1 MVISVIY
8 HNTESDHWSIIIFE
22 KRGVGVMNK
31 LSNLIVKLRYVILI
45 AAVALLI
52 PSAIGYFN
60 TRVNYDILTYLPK
73 DIETMKG
80 QDILLDQFGTG
91 SFVLYVAEGMEEKD
105 VAKLKSNIENVD
117 HVDKVLW
124 YDSVMDLSVP
134 MEMLPSDVYEA
145 FNSGDAT
152 MMFVVFDS
160 GTSEDCTMD
169 AIEEIR
175 KISNKQC
182 FMSGMSAI
190 VTDTKNLAM
199 KETPIYVGIAVLLAV
214 IVLSLTMDSY
224 LIPLFF
230 LLSIGMAIVYNM
242 GSNVFKGEIS
252 FITQSLSA
260 VLQLGVTLDY
270 SIFLWHSYQEE
281 LEKTSDKNEA
291 MANAITATFQSVI
304 GSSIT
309 TVAGF
314 VALCFMSFTLGLD
327 LGVVMAKGVV
337 FGVIGCVTILPSM
350 VLVFDGLIEKTKHK
364 PLMPEFDRLPKFIAK
379 HYLAFFAIF
388 LALIVPAL
396 YGNNHTSV
404 YYDLTQT
411 LPDSLESV
419 QGANEVDKN
428 FDMNSAYMLLVD
440 KNLDSASM
448 NQMIKELKNTDGILS
463 VLGADSIVGPAFPK
477 ELMPDDLLSDLESDE
492 WKMVLLTTDYKIA
505 SDEINEQITKVDSI
519 VKSYDPKAMVVGE
532 APCTKDLITITD
544 HDFQVVNMVSIGLVF
559 LIIAFVLKSVS
570 LPFILVAV
578 IEFAIFVNMGLPYYT
593 NTTIPFISSVVIG
606 TIQLGA
612 TVDYAILMTTR
623 YLNERSSGHD
633 KKEATLIALSTS
645 MKSVIVSALS
655 FFAATFGVGL
665 ISSIDMIGSLCML
678 MARGAIISMFTV
690 LLVLPAMYM
699 LFDKL
704 IMRTTF
710 GLQTEEKEHHH
721 FGDMIHRHKVA

>member
-1 MVISVIY
+1 
-8 HNTESDHWSIIIFE
+8 
-22 KRGVGVMNK
+22 MNK
-31 LSNLIVKLRYVILI
+31 LSQLIVKLRYVILI
-45 AAVALLI
+45 VAFALLI

-80 QDILLDQFGTG
+80 QDVLLDQFGTG
-91 SFVLYVAEGMEEKD
+91 AFVLYVCEGMDEKD
-105 VAKLKSNIENVD
+105 VANLKANIEEVD
-117 HVDKVLW
+117 HVSNVLW
-124 YDSVMDLSVP
+124 YDSLMDISIP
-134 MEMLPSDVYEA
+134 MEMLPDDVYKA
-145 FNSGDAT
+145 FNADDAT
-152 MMFVVFDS
+152 MMFIIFDE
-160 GTSEDCTMD
+160 GTSSDGTMQ
-169 AIEEIR
+169 AIEDIR
-175 KISNKQC
+175 KVSNKQC

-190 VTDTKNLAM
+190 VTDTKNMAE

-242 GSNVFKGEIS
+242 GTNVFAGEIS

-281 LEKTSDKNEA
+281 LEKNEDKNSA
-291 MANAITATFQSVI
+291 MANAISATFTSVL

-350 VLVFDGLIEKTKHK
+350 ILVFDKVIEKTRHK
-364 PLMPEFDRLPKFIAK
+364 PLMPEFVRIPEFVAH
-379 HYLAFFAIF
+379 HYGVFFAIF
-388 LALIVPAL
+388 LALLIPAI

-419 QGANEVDKN
+419 QGANKVDEK

-440 KNLDSASM
+440 KNLDTASM
-448 NQMIKELKNTDGILS
+448 TSMIKELKNTDGIIS
-463 VLGADSIVGPAFPK
+463 VLSTDSIMGPAFPR
-477 ELMPDDLLSDLESDE
+477 EFIPEDILSELESDE

-505 SDEINEQITKVDSI
+505 SDEINSQITSIDRI

-532 APCTKDLITITD
+532 APCTKDLINITN
-544 HDFQVVNMVSIGLVF
+544 HDFQVVNTVSIGLVF
-559 LIIAFVLKSVS
+559 LIIAFVLKSAS

-578 IEFAIFVNMGLPYYT
+578 IEFAIFVNMGLPFYT
-593 NTTIPFISSVVIG
+593 KTTIPFISSVVIG

-623 YLNERSSGHD
+623 YLNEREAGHA

-655 FFAATFGVGL
+655 FFAATFGVGM
-665 ISSIDMIGSLCML
+665 ISSIDMIGSLCNL
-678 MARGAIISMFTV
+678 MARGAIISMLTV
-690 LLVLPAMYM
+690 ILVLPAMYM
-699 LFDKL
+699 IFDGL
-704 IMRTTF
+704 IMRTTY
-710 GLQTEEKEHHH
+710 GMHVDNPKHRNGGHH
-721 FGDMIHRHKVA
+721 IHHIHKVA

>member
-1 MVISVIY
+1 
-8 HNTESDHWSIIIFE
+8 
-22 KRGVGVMNK
+22 MNK
-31 LSNLIVKLRYVILI
+31 LSHLIVKLRYVILI
-45 AAVALLI
+45 VAVALLI
-52 PSAIGYFN
+52 PSAIGYFS
-60 TRVNYDILTYLPK
+60 TRVNYDILTYLPG

-105 VAKLKSNIENVD
+105 VANLKSNIEKVD
-117 HVDKVLW
+117 HVADVIW
-124 YDSVMDLSVP
+124 YDSIMDLSVP
-134 MEMLPSDVYEA
+134 MEMLPSEVYDA
-145 FNSGDAT
+145 FNSKDAT
-152 MMFVVFDS
+152 LMFIIFDE
-160 GTSEDCTMD
+160 GTSSDGTMQ
-169 AIEEIR
+169 AIEDIR
-175 KISNKQC
+175 KVSNKQC

-190 VTDTKNLAM
+190 VTDTKNMAE

-214 IVLSLTMDSY
+214 VVLSLTMDSY

-242 GSNVFKGEIS
+242 GTNVFKGEIS

-281 LEKTSDKNEA
+281 LEEKDDKFDA
-291 MANAITATFQSVI
+291 MANAISATFISVI

-337 FGVIGCVTILPSM
+337 FGVLGCITILPSM
-350 VLVFDGLIEKTKHK
+350 ILVFDKAIEKTRHK
-364 PLMPEFDRLPKFIAK
+364 PLMPEFVKIPRFVAK
-379 HYLAFFAIF
+379 HYLAFFFIF
-388 LALIVPAL
+388 LVLLFPAI

-411 LPDSLESV
+411 LPDTLESV
-419 QGANEVDKN
+419 QGANEVDAK

-448 NQMIKELKNTDGILS
+448 NQMIKELKNTDGILA
-463 VLGADSIVGPAFPK
+463 VLGTDSIIGPSLPREFIP
-477 ELMPDDLLSDLESDE
+477 EDLLSDLESDE

-505 SDEINEQITKVDSI
+505 SDEINSQISEVDRI

-532 APCTKDLITITD
+532 APCTKDLITITN
-544 HDFQVVNMVSIGLVF
+544 HDFQVVNTVSIGLVF
-559 LIIAFVLKSVS
+559 LIIAFVLKSAS

-593 NTTIPFISSVVIG
+593 HTTIPFISSVVIG

-623 YLNERSSGHD
+623 YLSERKSGKD
-633 KKEATLIALSTS
+633 KKEATLTALTTS

-665 ISSIDMIGSLCML
+665 ISSIDMIGSLCNL

-699 LFDKL
+699 LFDGL
-704 IMRTTF
+704 IMKTTF
-710 GLQTEEKEHHH
+710 GMGDAPKPEHHG
-721 FGDMIHRHKVA
+721 GDLLHRHKVA

>member
-1 MVISVIY
+1 
-8 HNTESDHWSIIIFE
+8 
-22 KRGVGVMNK
+22 MNK
-31 LSNLIVKLRYVILI
+31 LSHLIVKLRYVILI
-45 AAVALLI
+45 VAIALLV

-105 VAKLKSNIENVD
+105 VANLKSKIENVD
-117 HVDKVLW
+117 HVADVIW

-134 MEMLPSDVYEA
+134 MEMLPTEVYDA
-145 FNSGDAT
+145 FNSDDAT
-152 MMFVVFDS
+152 MMFVVFDE
-160 GTSEDCTMD
+160 GTSSDGTMQ
-169 AIEEIR
+169 AIEDIR
-175 KISNKQC
+175 KISDKQC

-190 VTDTKNLAM
+190 VTDTKNMAE

-230 LLSIGMAIVYNM
+230 LLSIGMSIVYNM
-242 GSNVFKGEIS
+242 GTNVFKGEIS

-281 LEKTSDKNEA
+281 LERNDDKKDA
-291 MANAITATFQSVI
+291 MANAISATFTSVL

-314 VALCFMSFTLGLD
+314 IALMFMSFTLGLD
-327 LGVVMAKGVV
+327 LGIVMAKGVI

-350 VLVFDGLIEKTKHK
+350 ILVFDNLIEKTKHK
-364 PLMPEFDRLPKFIAK
+364 PLMPEFNRIPKFIAK
-379 HYLAFFAIF
+379 HYLAFLAIF
-388 LALIVPAL
+388 LVLLYPAI

-419 QGANEVDKN
+419 QGANEVDEK
-428 FDMNSAYMLLVD
+428 FEMNSAYMLLVD

-448 NQMIKELKNTDGILS
+448 NQMIKELKNTDGILA
-463 VLGADSIVGPAFPK
+463 VLGTDSLLGPALPREFIPEDALDK
-477 ELMPDDLLSDLESDE
+477 LESDE

-505 SDEINEQITKVDSI
+505 SDEINAQINQVDKI

-532 APCTKDLITITD
+532 APCTKDLINITN
-544 HDFQVVNMVSIGLVF
+544 HDFNVVNTVSIGLVF

-578 IEFAIFVNMGLPYYT
+578 IEFAIFVNMGLPFYT
-593 NTTIPFISSVVIG
+593 KTTIPFISSVVIG

-623 YLNERSSGHD
+623 YLNERKNGHD

-665 ISSIDMIGSLCML
+665 ISSIDMIGSLCNL

-699 LFDKL
+699 LFDWL
-704 IMRTTF
+704 IVKTTF
-710 GLQTEEKEHHH
+710 GMKGVEAVHHEHHH
-721 FGDMIHRHKVA
+721 FGDFIHHVA

>member
-1 MVISVIY
+1 
-8 HNTESDHWSIIIFE
+8 
-22 KRGVGVMNK
+22 MNK
-31 LSNLIVKLRYVILI
+31 LSHLIVKLRYVILI
-45 AAVALLI
+45 AAIALLI
-52 PSAIGYFN
+52 PAAAGYFN

-73 DIETMKG
+73 EIETMQG

-91 SFVLYVAEGMEEKD
+91 SFVLYVVEGMEEKD
-105 VAKLKSNIENVD
+105 VANLKSQIEKVD
-117 HVDKVLW
+117 HVADVVW

-134 MEMLPSDVYEA
+134 MEMLPTEVYDA
-145 FNSGDAT
+145 FNSDDST
-152 MMFVVFDS
+152 MMFIVFDE
-160 GTSEDCTMD
+160 GTSADATMD
-169 AIEEIR
+169 AIENIR

-190 VTDTKNLAM
+190 VTDTKNMAM
-199 KETPIYVGIAVLLAV
+199 AETPIYVGIAVLLAV

-224 LIPLFF
+224 LIPVFF

-242 GSNVFKGEIS
+242 GTNVFKGEIS

-281 LEKTSDKNEA
+281 LDKNDNKMDA
-291 MANAITATFQSVI
+291 MANAISATFQSVI

-327 LGVVMAKGVV
+327 LGVVMAKGVI

-350 VLVFDGLIEKTKHK
+350 ILIFDNLIEKTKHK
-364 PLMPEFDRLPKFIAK
+364 PLMPEFNRIPKFVAR
-379 HYLAFFAIF
+379 HYGIFFAIF
-388 LALIVPAL
+388 LVLLFPAI

-411 LPDSLESV
+411 LPDKLESV
-419 QGANEVDKN
+419 QGAKKVDEE
-428 FDMNSAYMLLVD
+428 FEMNSAYMLLVD

-463 VLGADSIVGPAFPK
+463 VLSTDSLIGPAFPRSFI
-477 ELMPDDLLSDLESDE
+477 PDDLLSDLESDQ
-492 WKMVLLTTDYKIA
+492 WKLVLLTTDYKIA
-505 SDEINEQITKVDSI
+505 SDEINNQIETVNTI

-532 APCTKDLITITD
+532 APCTKDLINITN
-544 HDFQVVNMVSIGLVF
+544 HDFQVVNTVSIGLVF

-578 IEFAIFVNMGLPYYT
+578 IEFAIFVNMGLPFYT
-593 NTTIPFISSVVIG
+593 HTTIPFISSVVIG

-623 YLNERSSGHD
+623 YLSERKAGHD

-645 MKSVIVSALS
+645 MKSVVVSALS

-665 ISSIDMIGSLCML
+665 ISSIDMIGSLCNL

-699 LFDKL
+699 IFDKL

-710 GLQTEEKEHHH
+710 GMNVDTDHRPHL
-721 FGDMIHRHKVA
+721 GDRLHRHKAA

>member
-1 MVISVIY
+1 
-8 HNTESDHWSIIIFE
+8 
-22 KRGVGVMNK
+22 MNK
-31 LSNLIVKLRYVILI
+31 LSHLIVKLRYVILI
-45 AAVALLI
+45 VAIALLV

-105 VAKLKSNIENVD
+105 VANLKSKIENVD
-117 HVDKVLW
+117 HVADVIW

-134 MEMLPSDVYEA
+134 MEMLPTEVYDA
-145 FNSGDAT
+145 FNSDDAT
-152 MMFVVFDS
+152 MMFVVFDE
-160 GTSEDCTMD
+160 GTSSDGTMQ
-169 AIEEIR
+169 AIEDIR
-175 KISNKQC
+175 KISDKQC

-190 VTDTKNLAM
+190 VTDTKNMAE

-242 GSNVFKGEIS
+242 GTNVFKGEIS

-281 LEKTSDKNEA
+281 LERNDDKKDA
-291 MANAITATFQSVI
+291 MANAISATFTSVL

-314 VALCFMSFTLGLD
+314 IALMFMSFTLGLD
-327 LGVVMAKGVV
+327 LGTVMAKGVI

-350 VLVFDGLIEKTKHK
+350 ILVFDNLIEKTKHK
-364 PLMPEFDRLPKFIAK
+364 PLMPEFNRIPKFVAK
-379 HYLAFFAIF
+379 HYLAFLAIF
-388 LALIVPAL
+388 LVLLYPAI

-419 QGANEVDKN
+419 QGANEVDEK
-428 FDMNSAYMLLVD
+428 FEMNSAYMLLVD

-448 NQMIKELKNTDGILS
+448 NQMIKELKNTDGILA
-463 VLGADSIVGPAFPK
+463 VLGTDSLLGPALPREFIPEDALDK
-477 ELMPDDLLSDLESDE
+477 LESDE

-505 SDEINEQITKVDSI
+505 SDEINAQINQVDKI

-532 APCTKDLITITD
+532 APCTKDLINITN
-544 HDFQVVNMVSIGLVF
+544 HDFNVVNTVSIGLVF

-578 IEFAIFVNMGLPYYT
+578 IEFAIFVNMGLPFYT
-593 NTTIPFISSVVIG
+593 KTTIPFISSVVIG

-623 YLNERSSGHD
+623 YLNERKNGHD

-665 ISSIDMIGSLCML
+665 ISSIDMIGSLCNL

-699 LFDKL
+699 LFDWL
-704 IMRTTF
+704 IVKTTF
-710 GLQTEEKEHHH
+710 GMKGVEAVHHEHHH
-721 FGDMIHRHKVA
+721 FGDFIHHVA

>member
-1 MVISVIY
+1 
-8 HNTESDHWSIIIFE
+8 
-22 KRGVGVMNK
+22 MNK
-31 LSNLIVKLRYVILI
+31 LSQIIVKLRYVILI
-45 AAVALLI
+45 VAVALLV
-52 PSAIGYFN
+52 PAAIGYFN

-73 DIETMKG
+73 DIETMQG

-105 VAKLKSNIENVD
+105 VANLKANIEQVD
-117 HVDKVLW
+117 HVADVIW
-124 YDSVMDLSVP
+124 YDSIMDLSIP
-134 MEMLPSDVYEA
+134 MEMIPSKVYDA

-152 MMFVVFDS
+152 MMFIVFDD
-160 GTSEDCTMD
+160 GTSADGTMD

-175 KISNKQC
+175 KISDKQC

-190 VTDTKNLAM
+190 VTDTKNMAM
-199 KETPIYVGIAVLLAV
+199 AETPIYVGIAVLLAV

-242 GSNVFKGEIS
+242 GTNVFKGEIS

-281 LEKTSDKNEA
+281 LEKNPDKNSA

-314 VALCFMSFTLGLD
+314 IALCFMSFTLGLD

-350 VLVFDGLIEKTKHK
+350 ILVFDNLIEKTKHK
-364 PLMPEFDRLPKFIAK
+364 PLMPEFNKIPKFVAK
-379 HYLAFFAIF
+379 RYVVFFVLF
-388 LALIVPAL
+388 LALLFPAI

-411 LPDSLESV
+411 LPDKLESV
-419 QGANEVDKN
+419 QGAKEVDEK

-440 KNLDSASM
+440 KNLSSASM
-448 NQMIKELKNTDGILS
+448 NMMIHELEDTDGILS
-463 VLGADSIVGPAFPK
+463 VLCTDSILGPAVPRSFVPA
-477 ELMPDDLLSDLESDE
+477 DLSSKLESDE

-505 SDEINEQITKVDSI
+505 SDEINNQIAQVDSV

-532 APCTKDLITITD
+532 APCTKDLITITN
-544 HDFQVVNMVSIGLVF
+544 HDFQVVNVVSIGLVF

-578 IEFAIFVNMGLPYYT
+578 IEFAIFINMGLPYYT
-593 NTTIPFISSVVIG
+593 HTTIPFISSVVIG

-623 YLNERSSGHD
+623 YLTERNAGHD

-645 MKSVIVSALS
+645 MKSVVVSALS

-665 ISSIDMIGSLCML
+665 ISSIDMIGSLCNL

-699 LFDKL
+699 IFDKL
-704 IMRTTF
+704 IMKTTF
-710 GLQTEEKEHHH
+710 GMKGINTDNHGHHG
-721 FGDMIHRHKVA
+721 FHKHQAA

>member
-1 MVISVIY
+1 
-8 HNTESDHWSIIIFE
+8 
-22 KRGVGVMNK
+22 MNK
-31 LSNLIVKLRYVILI
+31 LSKLIVKLRYVILI
-45 AAVALLI
+45 VSLVLLI
-52 PSAIGYFN
+52 PAGIGYLN
-60 TRVNYDILTYLPK
+60 TRVNYDILTYLPG

-91 SFVLYVAEGMEEKD
+91 AFVLYVVEGMEEKD
-105 VAKLKSNIENVD
+105 VAALKADIEEID
-117 HVDKVLW
+117 HVSDVLW
-124 YDSVMDLSVP
+124 YDSIMDISVP
-134 MEMLPSDVYEA
+134 MSMLPKDIYEV

-152 MMFVVFDS
+152 MMFIIFDE
-160 GTSEDCTMD
+160 GTSSDGTMQ
-169 AIEEIR
+169 AIEDIR
-175 KISNKQC
+175 KVSNKQC

-199 KETPIYVGIAVLLAV
+199 AETPIYVGIAVLLAV

-242 GSNVFKGEIS
+242 GTNVFKGEIS

-281 LEKTSDKNEA
+281 LAKMDDKKEA

-337 FGVIGCVTILPSM
+337 FGVVACVTILPSM
-350 VLVFDGLIEKTKHK
+350 ILIFDNLIEKTRHK
-364 PLMPEFDRLPKFIAK
+364 PLLKEFDKLPKFVAR
-379 HYLAFFAIF
+379 HYMVFFAIF
-388 LALIVPAL
+388 LILITPAV

-411 LPDSLESV
+411 LPDKLQSV
-419 QGANEVDKN
+419 QGANKVDEK
-428 FDMNSAYMLLVD
+428 FDMNSAYMLLVH
-440 KNLDSASM
+440 KNLDTATM
-448 NQMIKELKNTDGILS
+448 NKMVTELKNTDGMIT
-463 VLGADSIVGPAFPK
+463 VLGSDSILGPAFPRSFIP
-477 ELMPDDLLSDLESDE
+477 EDLLSDLESDE
-492 WKMVLLTTDYKIA
+492 WKMILLTTDYKIA
-505 SDEINEQITKVDSI
+505 SDEINNQIEEVDRI
-519 VKSYDPKAMVVGE
+519 VKSYDPGAMVVGE
-532 APCTKDLITITD
+532 APCTKDLINITA
-544 HDFQVVNMVSIGLVF
+544 HDFQVVNTVSIGLVF
-559 LIIAFVLKSVS
+559 LIIAFVLKSFT

-578 IEFAIFVNMGLPYYT
+578 IEFAIFMNMGLPYYT
-593 NTTIPFISSVVIG
+593 GTVIPFISSVVIG

-623 YLNERSSGHD
+623 YLSERNAGHN
-633 KKEATLIALSTS
+633 KKEATLIALTTS

-678 MARGAIISMFTV
+678 MARGAIISMVTV

-699 LFDKL
+699 IFDGL
-704 IMRTTF
+704 IIRTTF
-710 GLQTEEKEHHH
+710 GMNVKKDEHSAGLI
-721 FGDMIHRHKVA
+721 FKRHKTA

>member
-1 MVISVIY
+1 
-8 HNTESDHWSIIIFE
+8 
-22 KRGVGVMNK
+22 MNK
-31 LSNLIVKLRYVILI
+31 LSQLIVKLRYVILI

-105 VAKLKSNIENVD
+105 VAKLKSKIENVD
-117 HVDKVLW
+117 HVADVIW

-134 MEMLPSDVYEA
+134 MEMLPTDVYDA
-145 FNSGDAT
+145 FNSDTAT
-152 MMFVVFDS
+152 MMFVIFDS
-160 GTSEDCTMD
+160 GTSEDCTMQ
-169 AIEEIR
+169 AIEDIR
-175 KISNKQC
+175 KISDKQC

-230 LLSIGMAIVYNM
+230 LSSIGMAIVYNM
-242 GSNVFKGEIS
+242 GTNVFQGEIS

-309 TVAGF
+309 TIAGF

-327 LGVVMAKGVV
+327 LGVVMAKGVI

-350 VLVFDGLIEKTKHK
+350 ILIFDGLIEKTKHK
-364 PLMPEFDRLPKFIAK
+364 PLMPEFDRIPKFIAK

-388 LALIVPAL
+388 LALIMPAL
-396 YGNNHTSV
+396 YGNNHTKV
-404 YYDLTQT
+404 YYDLAQT

-419 QGANEVDKN
+419 QGANKVDEN

-440 KNLDSASM
+440 KDLDSASM
-448 NQMIKELKNTDGILS
+448 NQMITELKNTDGILS
-463 VLGADSIVGPAFPK
+463 VLGTDSIIGPAFPR
-477 ELMPDDLLSDLESDE
+477 EFIPDDLISDLESDE
-492 WKMVLLTTDYKIA
+492 WKMILLTTDYKIA
-505 SDEINEQITKVDSI
+505 SDEINEQIERVDGI

-532 APCTKDLITITD
+532 APCTKDLIKITD
-544 HDFQVVNMVSIGLVF
+544 HDFQVVNFVSIGLVF
-559 LIIAFVLKSVS
+559 LIIAFVLKSAS

-623 YLNERSSGHD
+623 YLNERSAGHD
-633 KKEATLIALSTS
+633 KKEATHIALSTS

-699 LFDKL
+699 IFDKL
-704 IMRTTF
+704 IMKTTF
-710 GLQTEEKEHHH
+710 GLQTEEKSHHH

>member
-1 MVISVIY
+1 
-8 HNTESDHWSIIIFE
+8 
-22 KRGVGVMNK
+22 MNK
-31 LSNLIVKLRYVILI
+31 LSHLIVKLRYVILI
-45 AAVALLI
+45 AAFALLI
-52 PSAIGYFN
+52 PSAIGYFK

-73 DIETMKG
+73 EIETMKG
-80 QDILLDQFGTG
+80 QDVLLDQFGTG
-91 SFVLYVAEGMEEKD
+91 AFVLYVAEGMEEKD
-105 VAKLKSNIENVD
+105 VAKLKANIEKVD
-117 HVDKVLW
+117 HVSDVLW
-124 YDSVMDLSVP
+124 YDSIMDISIP
-134 MEMLPSDVYEA
+134 MEMLPSKVYEA
-145 FNSGDAT
+145 FNSDDAT
-152 MMFVVFDS
+152 MMFVIFDE
-160 GTSEDCTMD
+160 GTSSDGTMK
-169 AIEEIR
+169 AIEDIR

-190 VTDTKNLAM
+190 VTDTKNMAE

-242 GSNVFKGEIS
+242 GTNVFKGEIS

-281 LEKTSDKNEA
+281 LEKNDNKQDA
-291 MANAITATFQSVI
+291 MAAAISATFISVI

-309 TVAGF
+309 TIAGF

-327 LGVVMAKGVV
+327 LGIVMAKGVI

-350 VLVFDGLIEKTKHK
+350 ILVFDKLIEKTKHK
-364 PLMPEFDRLPKFIAK
+364 PLMPEFVKIPKFVAK
-379 HYLAFFAIF
+379 NYLVFLIIF
-388 LALIVPAL
+388 LALLFPAV

-419 QGANEVDKN
+419 QGANKVDEK

-440 KNLDSASM
+440 KNLDTASM
-448 NQMIKELKNTDGILS
+448 TQMVKELENTDGILS
-463 VLGADSIVGPAFPK
+463 VLGTDSIFGPAFPR
-477 ELMPDDLLSDLESDE
+477 EFIPEDLLSDLESDE

-505 SDEINEQITKVDSI
+505 SDEINNQITEVDRI

-532 APCTKDLITITD
+532 APCTKDLINITN
-544 HDFQVVNMVSIGLVF
+544 HDFQVVNTVSIGLVF
-559 LIIAFVLKSVS
+559 LIIAFVLKSAS

-578 IEFAIFVNMGLPYYT
+578 IEFAIFVNMGLPFYT
-593 NTTIPFISSVVIG
+593 KTTIPFISSVVIG

-623 YLNERSSGHD
+623 YLNERRSGHN

-665 ISSIDMIGSLCML
+665 ISSIDMIGSLCNL

-690 LLVLPAMYM
+690 ILVLPAMYM
-699 LFDKL
+699 LFDWV
-704 IMRTTF
+704 IMKTTYGMKDVEAERHGTGNF
-710 GLQTEEKEHHH
+710 
-721 FGDMIHRHKVA
+721 IHRHKIA

>member
-1 MVISVIY
+1 
-8 HNTESDHWSIIIFE
+8 
-22 KRGVGVMNK
+22 MNK
-31 LSNLIVKLRYVILI
+31 LSHLIVKLRYIILI

-105 VAKLKSNIENVD
+105 VAKLKENIEQVD
-117 HVDKVLW
+117 HVAKVLW

-134 MEMLPSDVYEA
+134 MEMLPSNIYDA
-145 FNSGDAT
+145 FNGDDAT
-152 MMFVVFDS
+152 MMFVVFDE
-160 GTSEDCTMD
+160 GTSSDGTMQ
-169 AIEEIR
+169 AIEDIR
-175 KISNKQC
+175 KISNRQC

-190 VTDTKNLAM
+190 VTDTKNMAEA
-199 KETPIYVGIAVLLAV
+199 ETPIYVAIAVLLAIV
-214 IVLSLTMDSY
+214 VLSLTMDSY
-224 LIPLFF
+224 FIPLFF

-242 GSNVFKGEIS
+242 GTNVFKGEIS

-281 LEKTSDKNEA
+281 LEKTSDKKDA
-291 MANAITATFQSVI
+291 MANAISATFQSVI

-309 TVAGF
+309 TIAGF

-350 VLVFDGLIEKTKHK
+350 ILVFDNLIEKTKHK
-364 PLMPEFDRLPKFIAK
+364 PLMPEFNRIPKFISK

-388 LALIVPAL
+388 LALLFPAI
-396 YGNNHTSV
+396 YGNNHTSF
-404 YYDLTQT
+404 YYDLAQT
-411 LPDSLESV
+411 LPDKLESV
-419 QGANEVDKN
+419 QGANKVDEK
-428 FDMNSAYMLLVD
+428 FKMNSAYMLLVD
-440 KNLDSASM
+440 KNLDAAST
-448 NQMIKELKNTDGILS
+448 NQMVKELKETDGVIS
-463 VLGADSIVGPAFPK
+463 VLCDDTVLGPGVPKSFMPQDIVD
-477 ELMPDDLLSDLESDE
+477 ELESDD

-505 SDEINEQITKVDSI
+505 SDEINAQIEDVDRI

-532 APCTKDLITITD
+532 APCTKDLIKITD
-544 HDFQVVNMVSIGLVF
+544 HDFQVVNFVSIGLVF

-593 NTTIPFISSVVIG
+593 HTTIPFISSVVIG

-623 YLNERSSGHD
+623 YLNERRAGHS

-690 LLVLPAMYM
+690 LLALPAMYM
-699 LFDKL
+699 LFDGL

-710 GLQTEEKEHHH
+710 GMNKEENEPHH
-721 FGDMIHRHKVA
+721 FGDMLHRHKVA

>member
-1 MVISVIY
+1 M
-8 HNTESDHWSIIIFE
+8 
-22 KRGVGVMNK
+22 KK
-31 LSNLIVKLRYVILI
+31 LSEVIVKLRYVILI
-45 AAVALLI
+45 VAIALLI
-52 PSAIGYFN
+52 PSGIGYLK

-73 DIETMKG
+73 DIETMQG

-105 VAKLKSNIENVD
+105 VAELKANIEQVD
-117 HVDKVLW
+117 HVADVIW

-134 MEMLPSDVYEA
+134 MEMLPTEVYEA
-145 FNSGDAT
+145 FNGDDAT
-152 MMFVVFDS
+152 MMFIVFDD
-160 GTSEDCTMD
+160 GTSADGTMD

-242 GSNVFKGEIS
+242 GTNVFKGEIS

-281 LEKTSDKNEA
+281 LAGNDDKKDA
-291 MANAITATFQSVI
+291 MAKAISATFQSVI

-309 TVAGF
+309 TIAGF

-327 LGVVMAKGVV
+327 LGVVMAKGVI
-337 FGVIGCVTILPSM
+337 FGVVGCVTILPSM
-350 VLVFDGLIEKTKHK
+350 ILVFDNLIEKTKHK
-364 PLMPEFDRLPKFIAK
+364 PLMPEFDRIPKFVAK

-388 LALIVPAL
+388 LALLMPAI

-404 YYDLTQT
+404 YYDLAQT

-419 QGANEVDKN
+419 QGANKVDEK

-440 KNLDSASM
+440 KNLDTASM
-448 NQMIKELKNTDGILS
+448 NEMITELKNTDGILS
-463 VLGADSIVGPAFPK
+463 VLGTDSIIGPAFPRSFIP
-477 ELMPDDLLSDLESDE
+477 EDLLSDLESDE

-505 SDEINEQITKVDSI
+505 SDEINDQIAQVDSI
-519 VKSYDPKAMVVGE
+519 VKSYDPRAMVVGE
-532 APCTKDLITITD
+532 APCTKDLINITN
-544 HDFQVVNMVSIGLVF
+544 HDFQVVNFVSIGLVF
-559 LIIAFVLKSVS
+559 LIIAFVLKSAS

-623 YLNERSSGHD
+623 FLNERKAGHD

-699 LFDKL
+699 IFDGL
-704 IMRTTF
+704 IMGTTV
-710 GLQTEEKEHHH
+710 GMKNIEKTEHHNGKIFH
-721 FGDMIHRHKVA
+721 FHKVA

>member
-1 MVISVIY
+1 
-8 HNTESDHWSIIIFE
+8 
-22 KRGVGVMNK
+22 MNK
-31 LSNLIVKLRYVILI
+31 LSHLIVKLRYVILI
-45 AAVALLI
+45 VAIALLV

-105 VAKLKSNIENVD
+105 VANLKSKIENVD
-117 HVDKVLW
+117 HVADVIW

-134 MEMLPSDVYEA
+134 MEMLPTEVYDA
-145 FNSGDAT
+145 FNSDDAT
-152 MMFVVFDS
+152 MMFVVFDE
-160 GTSEDCTMD
+160 GTSSDGTMQ
-169 AIEEIR
+169 AIEDIR
-175 KISNKQC
+175 KISDKQC

-190 VTDTKNLAM
+190 VTDTKNMAE

-230 LLSIGMAIVYNM
+230 LLSIGMSIVYNM
-242 GSNVFKGEIS
+242 GTNVFKGEIS

-281 LEKTSDKNEA
+281 LERNDDKKDA
-291 MANAITATFQSVI
+291 MANAISATFTSVL

-314 VALCFMSFTLGLD
+314 IALMFMSFTLGLD
-327 LGVVMAKGVV
+327 LGIVMAKGVI

-350 VLVFDGLIEKTKHK
+350 ILVFDNLIEKTKHK
-364 PLMPEFDRLPKFIAK
+364 PLMPEFNRIPKFVAK
-379 HYLAFFAIF
+379 HYLAFLAIF
-388 LALIVPAL
+388 LVLLYPAI

-419 QGANEVDKN
+419 QGANEVDEK
-428 FDMNSAYMLLVD
+428 FEMNSAYMLLVD

-448 NQMIKELKNTDGILS
+448 NQMIKELKNTDGILA
-463 VLGADSIVGPAFPK
+463 VLGTDSLLGPALPREFIPEDALDK
-477 ELMPDDLLSDLESDE
+477 LESDE

-505 SDEINEQITKVDSI
+505 SDEINAQINQVDKI

-532 APCTKDLITITD
+532 APCTKDLINITN
-544 HDFQVVNMVSIGLVF
+544 HDFNVVNTVSIGLVF

-578 IEFAIFVNMGLPYYT
+578 IEFAIFVNMGLPFYT
-593 NTTIPFISSVVIG
+593 KTTIPFISSVVIG

-623 YLNERSSGHD
+623 YLTERKNGHD

-665 ISSIDMIGSLCML
+665 ISSIDMIGSLCNL

-699 LFDKL
+699 LFDWL
-704 IMRTTF
+704 IVKTTF
-710 GLQTEEKEHHH
+710 GMKGVEAVHHEHHH
-721 FGDMIHRHKVA
+721 FGDFIHHVA

>member
-1 MVISVIY
+1 
-8 HNTESDHWSIIIFE
+8 
-22 KRGVGVMNK
+22 
-31 LSNLIVKLRYVILI
+31 
-45 AAVALLI
+45 
-52 PSAIGYFN
+52 
-60 TRVNYDILTYLPK
+60 
-73 DIETMKG
+73 MKG

-105 VAKLKSNIENVD
+105 VANLKSKIENVD
-117 HVDKVLW
+117 HVADVIW

-134 MEMLPSDVYEA
+134 MEMLPTEVYDA
-145 FNSGDAT
+145 FNSDDAT
-152 MMFVVFDS
+152 MMFVVFDE
-160 GTSEDCTMD
+160 GTSSDGTMQ
-169 AIEEIR
+169 AIEDIR
-175 KISNKQC
+175 KISDKQC

-190 VTDTKNLAM
+190 VTDTKNMAE

-242 GSNVFKGEIS
+242 GTNVFKGEIS

-281 LEKTSDKNEA
+281 LERNDDKKDA
-291 MANAITATFQSVI
+291 MANAISATFTSVL

-314 VALCFMSFTLGLD
+314 IALMFMSFTLGLD
-327 LGVVMAKGVV
+327 LGIVMAKGVV

-350 VLVFDGLIEKTKHK
+350 ILVFDKLIEKTKHK
-364 PLMPEFDRLPKFIAK
+364 PLMPEFNRIPKFVAK
-379 HYLAFFAIF
+379 HYIAFLAIF
-388 LALIVPAL
+388 LVLLYPAI

-419 QGANEVDKN
+419 QGANEVDEK
-428 FDMNSAYMLLVD
+428 FEMNSAYMLLVD

-448 NQMIKELKNTDGILS
+448 NQMIKELKETDGILS
-463 VLGADSIVGPAFPK
+463 VLGTDSLLGPALPREFIPEDALDK
-477 ELMPDDLLSDLESDE
+477 LESDE

-505 SDEINEQITKVDSI
+505 SDEINAQITQVDKI

-532 APCTKDLITITD
+532 APCTKDLINITN
-544 HDFQVVNMVSIGLVF
+544 HDFNVVNTVSIGLVF

-578 IEFAIFVNMGLPYYT
+578 IEFAIFVNMGLPFYT
-593 NTTIPFISSVVIG
+593 KTTIPFISSVVIG

-623 YLNERSSGHD
+623 YLNERKNGHD

-665 ISSIDMIGSLCML
+665 ISSIDMIGSLCNL

-699 LFDKL
+699 LFDWL
-704 IMRTTF
+704 IVKTTF
-710 GLQTEEKEHHH
+710 GMKGVEAVHHEHHH
-721 FGDMIHRHKVA
+721 LGDFIHHVA

>member
-1 MVISVIY
+1 
-8 HNTESDHWSIIIFE
+8 
-22 KRGVGVMNK
+22 MNK
-31 LSNLIVKLRYVILI
+31 LSHLIVKLRYVILI
-45 AAVALLI
+45 VAVALLI
-52 PSAIGYFN
+52 PSAIGYFS
-60 TRVNYDILTYLPK
+60 TRVNYDILTYLPG

-105 VAKLKSNIENVD
+105 VANLKSNIEKVD
-117 HVDKVLW
+117 HVADVIW
-124 YDSVMDLSVP
+124 YDSIMDLSVP
-134 MEMLPSDVYEA
+134 MEMLPSEVYDA
-145 FNSGDAT
+145 FNSKDAT
-152 MMFVVFDS
+152 LMFIIFDE
-160 GTSEDCTMD
+160 GTSSDGTMQ
-169 AIEEIR
+169 AIEDIR
-175 KISNKQC
+175 KVSNKQC

-190 VTDTKNLAM
+190 VTDTKNMAE

-214 IVLSLTMDSY
+214 VVLSLTMDSY

-242 GSNVFKGEIS
+242 GTNVFKGEIS

-281 LEKTSDKNEA
+281 LEKKDDKFDA
-291 MANAITATFQSVI
+291 MANAISATFTSVI

-337 FGVIGCVTILPSM
+337 FGVLGCVTILPSM
-350 VLVFDGLIEKTKHK
+350 ILVFDKAIEKTRHK
-364 PLMPEFDRLPKFIAK
+364 PLMPEFVKIPRFVAK
-379 HYLAFFAIF
+379 HYLAFFLIF
-388 LALIVPAL
+388 LVLLFPAI

-411 LPDSLESV
+411 LPDTLESV
-419 QGANEVDKN
+419 QGANEVDAK

-440 KNLDSASM
+440 KNLDTASM
-448 NQMIKELKNTDGILS
+448 NQMIKELKNTDGILA
-463 VLGADSIVGPAFPK
+463 VLGTDSIIGPSLPREFIP
-477 ELMPDDLLSDLESDE
+477 EDLLADLESDE

-505 SDEINEQITKVDSI
+505 SDEINGQISEVDRI

-532 APCTKDLITITD
+532 APCTKDLITITN
-544 HDFQVVNMVSIGLVF
+544 HDFQVVNTVSIGLVF

-593 NTTIPFISSVVIG
+593 HTTIPFISSVVIG

-623 YLNERSSGHD
+623 YLLERKSGKD
-633 KKEATLIALSTS
+633 KKAATLTALTTS
-645 MKSVIVSALS
+645 MKSIIVSALS

-665 ISSIDMIGSLCML
+665 ISSIDMIGSLCNL
-678 MARGAIISMFTV
+678 MARGAIVSMFTV

-699 LFDKL
+699 LFDGL
-704 IMRTTF
+704 IMKTTF
-710 GLQTEEKEHHH
+710 GMGDAPKPEHHG
-721 FGDMIHRHKVA
+721 GDLLHRHKVA

>member
-1 MVISVIY
+1 
-8 HNTESDHWSIIIFE
+8 
-22 KRGVGVMNK
+22 MNK
-31 LSNLIVKLRYVILI
+31 LSHLIVKLRYVILI
-45 AAVALLI
+45 AAIALLI
-52 PSAIGYFN
+52 PAAIGYFN

-73 DIETMKG
+73 DIETMQG

-105 VAKLKSNIENVD
+105 VANLKSQIENVD
-117 HVDKVLW
+117 HVADVIW
-124 YDSVMDLSVP
+124 YDSLMDLSVP
-134 MEMLPSDVYEA
+134 MEMLPTEVYDA
-145 FNSGDAT
+145 FNSDDAT
-152 MMFVVFDS
+152 MMFIIFDD
-160 GTSEDCTMD
+160 GTSADGTMD

-182 FMSGMSAI
+182 FMAGMSAI
-190 VTDTKNLAM
+190 VTDTKNMAM
-199 KETPIYVGIAVLLAV
+199 AETPIYVGIAVLLAV

-224 LIPLFF
+224 LIPVFF

-242 GSNVFKGEIS
+242 GTNVFKGEIS

-281 LEKTSDKNEA
+281 LEKNDNKMDA
-291 MANAITATFQSVI
+291 MANAISATFQSVI

-314 VALCFMSFTLGLD
+314 IALCFMSFTLGLD
-327 LGVVMAKGVV
+327 LGIVMAKGVV
-337 FGVIGCVTILPSM
+337 FGVLGCVTILPSM
-350 VLVFDGLIEKTKHK
+350 ILIFDNLIEKTKHK
-364 PLMPEFDRLPKFIAK
+364 PLMPEFDKIPNFVAK
-379 HYLAFFAIF
+379 HYGIFFAIF
-388 LALIVPAL
+388 LVLLFPAI
-396 YGNNHTSV
+396 YGNNNTSV

-411 LPDSLESV
+411 LPDKLESV
-419 QGANEVDKN
+419 QGANKVDEE
-428 FDMNSAYMLLVD
+428 FEMNSAYMLLVD
-440 KNLDSASM
+440 KNLDTATM
-448 NQMIKELKNTDGILS
+448 TQMIKELKETDGILS
-463 VLGADSIVGPAFPK
+463 VLGTDSILGPAFPR
-477 ELMPDDLLSDLESDE
+477 EFIPEDLLDDLESDE
-492 WKMVLLTTDYKIA
+492 WKLVLLTTDYKIA
-505 SDEINEQITKVDSI
+505 SDEINAQIDQVNSI
-519 VKSYDPKAMVVGE
+519 VKGYDPKAMVVGE
-532 APCTKDLITITD
+532 APCTKDLITITN
-544 HDFQVVNMVSIGLVF
+544 HDFQVVNTVSIGLVF

-623 YLNERSSGHD
+623 YLSERNNGHD
-633 KKEATLIALSTS
+633 KKEATLIALKTS

-665 ISSIDMIGSLCML
+665 ISSIDMIGSLCNL

-699 LFDKL
+699 IFDKL
-704 IMRTTF
+704 IMKTTF
-710 GLQTEEKEHHH
+710 GMRKDTDNNKHH
-721 FGDMIHRHKVA
+721 FGDFIHRHKVA

>member
-1 MVISVIY
+1 
-8 HNTESDHWSIIIFE
+8 
-22 KRGVGVMNK
+22 MNK
-31 LSNLIVKLRYVILI
+31 LSHLIVKLRYVILI
-45 AAVALLI
+45 VAIALLV

-105 VAKLKSNIENVD
+105 VANLKSKIENVD
-117 HVDKVLW
+117 HVADVIW

-134 MEMLPSDVYEA
+134 MEMLPTEVYDA
-145 FNSGDAT
+145 FNSDDAT
-152 MMFVVFDS
+152 MMFVVFDE
-160 GTSEDCTMD
+160 GTSSDGTMQ
-169 AIEEIR
+169 AIEDIR
-175 KISNKQC
+175 KISDKQC

-190 VTDTKNLAM
+190 VTDTKNMAE

-242 GSNVFKGEIS
+242 GTNVFKGEIS

-281 LEKTSDKNEA
+281 LERNDDKKDA
-291 MANAITATFQSVI
+291 MANAISATFTSVL

-314 VALCFMSFTLGLD
+314 IALMFMSFTLGLD
-327 LGVVMAKGVV
+327 LGIVMAKGVI

-350 VLVFDGLIEKTKHK
+350 ILVFDNLIQKTKHK
-364 PLMPEFDRLPKFIAK
+364 PLMPEFNRIPKFIAK
-379 HYLAFFAIF
+379 HYLAFLAIF
-388 LALIVPAL
+388 LVLLYPAI

-419 QGANEVDKN
+419 QGANEVDEK
-428 FDMNSAYMLLVD
+428 FEMNSAYMLLVD

-463 VLGADSIVGPAFPK
+463 VLGTDSLIGPALPREFIPEDALDK
-477 ELMPDDLLSDLESDE
+477 LESDE

-505 SDEINEQITKVDSI
+505 SDEINAQINQVDKI

-532 APCTKDLITITD
+532 APCTKDLINITN
-544 HDFQVVNMVSIGLVF
+544 HDFNVVNTVSIGLVF

-578 IEFAIFVNMGLPYYT
+578 IEFAIFVNMGLPFYT
-593 NTTIPFISSVVIG
+593 KTTIPFISSVVIG

-623 YLNERSSGHD
+623 YLNERKNGHD

-665 ISSIDMIGSLCML
+665 ISSIDMIGSLCNL

-699 LFDKL
+699 LFDWL
-704 IMRTTF
+704 IVKTTF
-710 GLQTEEKEHHH
+710 GMKGVEAVHHEHHH
-721 FGDMIHRHKVA
+721 FGDFIHHAA

>member
-1 MVISVIY
+1 
-8 HNTESDHWSIIIFE
+8 
-22 KRGVGVMNK
+22 MNK
-31 LSNLIVKLRYVILI
+31 LSHLIVKLRYVILI
-45 AAVALLI
+45 VAFALLI

-60 TRVNYDILTYLPK
+60 TRVNYDILTYLPG

-91 SFVLYVAEGMEEKD
+91 AFVLYVAEGMDEKD
-105 VAKLKSNIENVD
+105 VSNLKAEIEKVD
-117 HVDKVLW
+117 HVSDVIW
-124 YDSVMDLSVP
+124 YDSVMDISVP
-134 MEMLPSDVYEA
+134 MEMLPDKVYEA
-145 FNSGDAT
+145 FNSDDAT
-152 MMFVVFDS
+152 MMFIIFDE
-160 GTSEDCTMD
+160 GTSADGTMQ
-169 AIEEIR
+169 AIEDIR
-175 KISNKQC
+175 KLSNKQC

-190 VTDTKNLAM
+190 VTDTKNMAE

-242 GSNVFKGEIS
+242 GTNIFKGEIS

-281 LEKTSDKNEA
+281 LADNSDKKDA
-291 MANAITATFQSVI
+291 MAKAISATFTSVI

-309 TVAGF
+309 TIAGF

-327 LGVVMAKGVV
+327 LGIVMAKGVV

-350 VLVFDGLIEKTKHK
+350 VLVFDNLIEKTKHK
-364 PLMPEFDRLPKFIAK
+364 PLMPEFVKIPQFVSK
-379 HYLAFFAIF
+379 HYLAFFLVF
-388 LALIVPAL
+388 LALLAPAI

-419 QGANEVDKN
+419 QGANKVDEE

-440 KNLDSASM
+440 KNLDTAQM
-448 NQMIKELKNTDGILS
+448 NMMIHELKDTDGILS
-463 VLGADSIVGPAFPK
+463 VLGTDSLMGPSFPR
-477 ELMPDDLLSDLESDE
+477 EFIPEDLLSDLESDQ
-492 WKMVLLTTDYKIA
+492 WKMVLLTTNYKIA
-505 SDEINEQITKVDSI
+505 SDEINNQIATVDKI
-519 VKSYDPKAMVVGE
+519 VKSYDPHAMVVGE
-532 APCTKDLITITD
+532 APCTKDLINITN
-544 HDFQVVNMVSIGLVF
+544 HDFQVVNTVSIGLVF
-559 LIIAFVLKSVS
+559 LIIAFVLKSAS

-593 NTTIPFISSVVIG
+593 QTTIPFISSVVIG

-623 YLNERSSGHD
+623 YLNERNSGHD

-665 ISSIDMIGSLCML
+665 ISSIDMIGSLCNL

-690 LLVLPAMYM
+690 ILVLPAMYM
-699 LFDKL
+699 IFDGL

-710 GLQTEEKEHHH
+710 GMKADEPMPHNGGHH
-721 FGDMIHRHKVA
+721 FHIHKVA

>member
-1 MVISVIY
+1 
-8 HNTESDHWSIIIFE
+8 
-22 KRGVGVMNK
+22 MNK
-31 LSNLIVKLRYVILI
+31 LSKLIVKLRYVILI

-60 TRVNYDILTYLPK
+60 TRVNYDILTYLPE

-105 VAKLKSNIENVD
+105 VAALKTKIENVD
-117 HVDKVLW
+117 HVANVLW
-124 YDSVMDLSVP
+124 YDSFMDLSVP
-134 MEMLPSDVYEA
+134 MEMLPSKVYEA
-145 FNSGDAT
+145 FNSDTAT
-152 MMFVVFDS
+152 MMFVIFDS

-175 KISNKQC
+175 RISDKQC

-242 GSNVFKGEIS
+242 GTNIFKGEIS

-281 LEKTSDKNEA
+281 LEKISDKNEA
-291 MANAITATFQSVI
+291 MAAAISATFQSVI

-350 VLVFDGLIEKTKHK
+350 ILIFDGLIEKTKHK
-364 PLMPEFDRLPKFIAK
+364 PLMPEFERLPKFIAK

-388 LALIVPAL
+388 LALIFPAI
-396 YGNNHTSV
+396 YGNNNTKV

-411 LPDSLESV
+411 LPDSLDSV
-419 QGANEVDKN
+419 QGANKVDEN

-440 KNLDSASM
+440 KNLDTASM
-448 NQMIKELKNTDGILS
+448 NEMISELENTDGILS
-463 VLGADSIVGPAFPK
+463 VLGEDSVVGPAFPREFIPE
-477 ELMPDDLLSDLESDE
+477 ELLDDLQSDE
-492 WKMVLLTTDYKIA
+492 WKLILLTTDYKIA
-505 SDEINEQITKVDSI
+505 SDEINAQITEVNNI

-532 APCTKDLITITD
+532 APCTKDLISITD
-544 HDFQVVNMVSIGLVF
+544 HDFQVVNAVSIGLVF
-559 LIIAFVLKSVS
+559 LIIAFVLKSAS

-623 YLNERSSGHD
+623 YLSERNAGHD
-633 KKEATLIALSTS
+633 KKEATLISLSTS

-699 LFDKL
+699 IFDGL
-704 IMRTTF
+704 IMKTTF
-710 GLQTEEKEHHH
+710 GLNVEEKEHHH
-721 FGDMIHRHKVA
+721 IADMLHRHKVA

>member
-1 MVISVIY
+1 MVK
-8 HNTESDHWSIIIFE
+8 FKFQ
-22 KRGVGVMNK
+22 KRGRAMKK
-31 LSNLIVKLRYVILI
+31 LSQLIVKLRYIILI
-45 AAVALLI
+45 VAFALLI

-105 VAKLKSNIENVD
+105 VADLKARIEKVD
-117 HVDKVLW
+117 HVANVLW
-124 YDSVMDLSVP
+124 YDSVLDISVP
-134 MEMLPSDVYEA
+134 MEMIPKDVYEA

-152 MMFVVFDS
+152 MMFVVFDE
-160 GTSEDCTMD
+160 GTSSDGTME

-175 KISNKQC
+175 RLSDKQC

-190 VTDTKNLAM
+190 VTDTKNMAM

-242 GSNVFKGEIS
+242 GTNVFKGEIS

-270 SIFLWHSYQEE
+270 SIFLWHSFQEE
-281 LEKTSDKNEA
+281 LEKNDDKNEA

-314 VALCFMSFTLGLD
+314 IALMFMSFTLGLD

-337 FGVIGCVTILPSM
+337 FGVVGCVTILPSM
-350 VLVFDGLIEKTKHK
+350 ILVFYKLIEKTRHK
-364 PLMPEFDRLPKFIAK
+364 PLMPEFVKIPNFVAK
-379 HYLAFFAIF
+379 HYLVFFMIF
-388 LALIVPAL
+388 LVLIVPAV

-411 LPDSLESV
+411 LPDTLDSV
-419 QGANEVDKN
+419 KGANEVDEK
-428 FDMNSAYMLLVD
+428 FEMNSAYMLLVD
-440 KNLDSASM
+440 RNLDTASM
-448 NQMIKELKNTDGILS
+448 NQMIKELKDTDGILS
-463 VLGADSIVGPAFPK
+463 VLGTDSIIGPAFPR
-477 ELMPDDLLSDLESDE
+477 EFIPDDLLSDLESDQ

-505 SDEINEQITKVDSI
+505 SDEINAQITEVDRI

-532 APCTKDLITITD
+532 APCTKDLINITN
-544 HDFQVVNMVSIGLVF
+544 HDFQVVNFVSIGLVF
-559 LIIAFVLKSVS
+559 LIIAFVLKSAS
-570 LPFILVAV
+570 LPFILVSV

-593 NTTIPFISSVVIG
+593 HTTIPFISSVVIG

-623 YLNERSSGHD
+623 YLNERNSGYN
-633 KKEATLIALSTS
+633 KKEATRIALTTS

-665 ISSIDMIGSLCML
+665 ISSIDMIGSLCNL

-699 LFDKL
+699 IFDGL
-704 IMRTTF
+704 IVKTTF
-710 GLQTEEKEHHH
+710 GMHLSDEKSSDDHHH
-721 FGDMIHRHKVA
+721 IGFIHRHKVA

>member
-1 MVISVIY
+1 
-8 HNTESDHWSIIIFE
+8 
-22 KRGVGVMNK
+22 MNK
-31 LSNLIVKLRYVILI
+31 LSHLIVKLRYVILI
-45 AAVALLI
+45 VAIALLI
-52 PSAIGYFN
+52 PAAAGYFN

-73 DIETMKG
+73 EIETMQG

-91 SFVLYVAEGMEEKD
+91 SFVLYVVEGMEEKD
-105 VAKLKSNIENVD
+105 VANLKSQIEKVD
-117 HVDKVLW
+117 HVADVVW

-134 MEMLPSDVYEA
+134 MEMLPTEVYDA
-145 FNSGDAT
+145 FNSDDST
-152 MMFVVFDS
+152 MMFIVFDE
-160 GTSEDCTMD
+160 GTSADATMD
-169 AIEEIR
+169 AIENIR

-190 VTDTKNLAM
+190 VTDTKNMA
-199 KETPIYVGIAVLLAV
+199 KAETPIYVGIAVLLAV

-224 LIPLFF
+224 LIPVFF

-242 GSNVFKGEIS
+242 GTNVFKGEIS

-281 LEKTSDKNEA
+281 LDKNDNKMDA
-291 MANAITATFQSVI
+291 MANAISATFQSVI

-327 LGVVMAKGVV
+327 LGVVMAKGVI

-350 VLVFDGLIEKTKHK
+350 ILIFDNLIEKTKHK
-364 PLMPEFDRLPKFIAK
+364 PLMPEFNRIPKFVAK
-379 HYLAFFAIF
+379 HYGIFFAIF
-388 LALIVPAL
+388 LVLLFPAI

-411 LPDSLESV
+411 LPDKLESV
-419 QGANEVDKN
+419 QGANKVDEE

-463 VLGADSIVGPAFPK
+463 VLSTDSLIGPAFPRSFI
-477 ELMPDDLLSDLESDE
+477 PDDLLSDLESDQ
-492 WKMVLLTTDYKIA
+492 WKLVLLTTDYKIA
-505 SDEINEQITKVDSI
+505 SDEINNQIETVNTI

-532 APCTKDLITITD
+532 APCTKDLINITN
-544 HDFQVVNMVSIGLVF
+544 HDFQVVNTVSIGLVF

-578 IEFAIFVNMGLPYYT
+578 IEFAIFVNMGLPFYT
-593 NTTIPFISSVVIG
+593 HTTIPFISSVVIG

-623 YLNERSSGHD
+623 YLSERKAGHD

-645 MKSVIVSALS
+645 MKSVVVSALS

-665 ISSIDMIGSLCML
+665 ISSIDMIGSLCNL

-699 LFDKL
+699 IFDKL

-710 GLQTEEKEHHH
+710 GMNVDTDHRPHL
-721 FGDMIHRHKVA
+721 GDRLHRHKAA

>member
-1 MVISVIY
+1 
-8 HNTESDHWSIIIFE
+8 
-22 KRGVGVMNK
+22 MNK
-31 LSNLIVKLRYVILI
+31 LSHLIVKLRYAILI
-45 AAVALLI
+45 ASIALLV

-73 DIETMKG
+73 DIETMQG

-105 VAKLKSNIENVD
+105 VSKLKENIENVD
-117 HVDKVLW
+117 HVAKVLW
-124 YDSVMDLSVP
+124 YDSILDIRIP
-134 MEMLPSDVYEA
+134 MEMIPDEVYEA

-152 MMFVVFDS
+152 MMFVIFDD
-160 GTSEDCTMD
+160 GTSADGTME

-175 KISNKQC
+175 RISDKQC

-242 GSNVFKGEIS
+242 GTNVFKGEIS

-281 LEKTSDKNEA
+281 LEKNDDKKDA
-291 MANAITATFQSVI
+291 MANAISATFQSVI

-350 VLVFDGLIEKTKHK
+350 ILVFDNLIEKTKHK
-364 PLMPEFDRLPKFIAK
+364 PLMPEFVRLPKFISK
-379 HYLAFFAIF
+379 YYIVFFALF
-388 LALIVPAL
+388 LAILGPAI

-419 QGANEVDKN
+419 QGANEVDEK
-428 FDMNSAYMLLVD
+428 FEMNSAYMLLVD
-440 KNLDSASM
+440 KNLDTASM
-448 NQMIKELKNTDGILS
+448 TEMIKELKETDGIIS
-463 VLGADSIVGPAFPK
+463 VLGTDSILGPSFPR
-477 ELMPDDLLSDLESDE
+477 EFVPEDLMSDLESDE
-492 WKMVLLTTDYKIA
+492 WKMVMLTTDYKIA
-505 SDEINEQITKVDSI
+505 SDEINDQIAKVDSI

-532 APCTKDLITITD
+532 APCTKDLINITD
-544 HDFQVVNMVSIGLVF
+544 HDFKVVNFVSIGLVF

-593 NTTIPFISSVVIG
+593 GTVIPFISSVVIG

-623 YLNERSSGHD
+623 YLNERNSGHT

-690 LLVLPAMYM
+690 LLVLPSMYM
-699 LFDKL
+699 LFDGL

-710 GLQTEEKEHHH
+710 GMKNVKTERDDHH
-721 FGDMIHRHKVA
+721 FGHLIHRHKVA

>member
-1 MVISVIY
+1 
-8 HNTESDHWSIIIFE
+8 
-22 KRGVGVMNK
+22 MNK
-31 LSNLIVKLRYVILI
+31 LSHMIVKLRYVILI
-45 AAVALLI
+45 AAIALLV
-52 PSAIGYFN
+52 PAAIGYFN
-60 TRVNYDILTYLPK
+60 TRVNYDILTYLPE

-105 VAKLKSNIENVD
+105 VADLKSQIENVD
-117 HVDKVLW
+117 HVADVLW
-124 YDSVMDLSVP
+124 YDSIMDISVP
-134 MEMLPSDVYEA
+134 MEMIPSEVYDA
-145 FNSGDAT
+145 FNSDDAT
-152 MMFVVFDS
+152 MMFIIFDE
-160 GTSEDCTMD
+160 GTSSDGTMQ
-169 AIEEIR
+169 AIEDIR

-190 VTDTKNLAM
+190 VTDTKNMAM
-199 KETPIYVGIAVLLAV
+199 AETPIYVGIAVLLAV

-224 LIPLFF
+224 LIPVFF

-242 GSNVFKGEIS
+242 GTNVFKGEIS

-281 LEKTSDKNEA
+281 LENNDNKNDA
-291 MANAITATFQSVI
+291 MANAITSTFQSVI

-314 VALCFMSFTLGLD
+314 IALCFMSFTLGID

-350 VLVFDGLIEKTKHK
+350 ILIFDNLIEKTRHK
-364 PLMPEFDRLPKFIAK
+364 PLMPEFNRIPKFVAR
-379 HYLAFFAIF
+379 HYGIFFAIF
-388 LALIVPAL
+388 LVLLFPAI

-411 LPDSLESV
+411 LPDKLESV
-419 QGANEVDKN
+419 QGANKVDEE

-440 KNLDSASM
+440 KDLDTASM
-448 NQMIKELKNTDGILS
+448 TKMIKELKNTDGILA
-463 VLGADSIVGPAFPK
+463 VLGTDSILGPAFPR
-477 ELMPDDLLSDLESDE
+477 EFIPEDLLSDLESDE

-505 SDEINEQITKVDSI
+505 SDEINAQIDAVNNI
-519 VKSYDPKAMVVGE
+519 VKSYDPNAMVVGE
-532 APCTKDLITITD
+532 APCTKDLITITN
-544 HDFQVVNMVSIGLVF
+544 HDFQVVNTVSIGLVF

-593 NTTIPFISSVVIG
+593 HTVIPFISSVVIG

-623 YLNERSSGHD
+623 YLSERNAGHD

-645 MKSVIVSALS
+645 MKSVVVSALS

-665 ISSIDMIGSLCML
+665 ISSIDMIGSLCNL

-704 IMRTTF
+704 IMKTTF
-710 GLQTEEKEHHH
+710 GMKADTDNRHH
-721 FGDMIHRHKVA
+721 FGDLLHKHKAA

>member
-1 MVISVIY
+1 
-8 HNTESDHWSIIIFE
+8 
-22 KRGVGVMNK
+22 MNK
-31 LSNLIVKLRYVILI
+31 LSHLIVKLRYVILI
-45 AAVALLI
+45 VAVALLI
-52 PSAIGYFN
+52 PSAIGYFS
-60 TRVNYDILTYLPK
+60 TRVNYDILTYLPG

-105 VAKLKSNIENVD
+105 VANLKSNIEKVD
-117 HVDKVLW
+117 HVADVIW
-124 YDSVMDLSVP
+124 YDSIMDLSVP
-134 MEMLPSDVYEA
+134 MEMLPSEVYDA
-145 FNSGDAT
+145 FNSKDAT
-152 MMFVVFDS
+152 LMFIIFDE
-160 GTSEDCTMD
+160 GTSSDGTMQ
-169 AIEEIR
+169 AIEDIR

-190 VTDTKNLAM
+190 VTDTKNMAE

-214 IVLSLTMDSY
+214 VVLSLTMDSY

-242 GSNVFKGEIS
+242 GTNVFKGEIS

-281 LEKTSDKNEA
+281 LEEKDDKYDA
-291 MANAITATFQSVI
+291 MANAISATFISVI
-304 GSSIT
+304 GSSIK

-337 FGVIGCVTILPSM
+337 FGVLGCITILPSM
-350 VLVFDGLIEKTKHK
+350 ILVFDKAIEKTRHK
-364 PLMPEFDRLPKFIAK
+364 PLMPEFVKIPRFVAK
-379 HYLAFFAIF
+379 HYLAFFFIF
-388 LALIVPAL
+388 LALLFPAI

-411 LPDSLESV
+411 LPDTLESV
-419 QGANEVDKN
+419 QGANEVDAK

-448 NQMIKELKNTDGILS
+448 NQMIKELKNTDGILA
-463 VLGADSIVGPAFPK
+463 VLGTDSIIGPSLPREFIP
-477 ELMPDDLLSDLESDE
+477 EDLLSDLESDE
-492 WKMVLLTTDYKIA
+492 WKMILLTTDYKIA
-505 SDEINEQITKVDSI
+505 SDEINGQISEVDRI

-532 APCTKDLITITD
+532 APCTKDLITITN
-544 HDFQVVNMVSIGLVF
+544 HDFQVVNTVSIGLVF
-559 LIIAFVLKSVS
+559 LIIAFVLKSAS

-593 NTTIPFISSVVIG
+593 HTTIPFISSVVIG

-623 YLNERSSGHD
+623 YLSERKSGKD
-633 KKEATLIALSTS
+633 KKEATLTALTTS

-665 ISSIDMIGSLCML
+665 ISSIDMIGSLCNL

-699 LFDKL
+699 LFDGL
-704 IMRTTF
+704 IMKTTF
-710 GLQTEEKEHHH
+710 GMGDAPMPEHHG
-721 FGDMIHRHKVA
+721 GDFLHRHKVA

>member
-1 MVISVIY
+1 
-8 HNTESDHWSIIIFE
+8 
-22 KRGVGVMNK
+22 MNK
-31 LSNLIVKLRYVILI
+31 LSHLIVKLRYVILI
-45 AAVALLI
+45 AAIALLV

-105 VAKLKSNIENVD
+105 VANLKSKIENVD
-117 HVDKVLW
+117 HVADVIW

-134 MEMLPSDVYEA
+134 MEMLPTEVYDA
-145 FNSGDAT
+145 FNSDDAT
-152 MMFVVFDS
+152 MMFVVFDE
-160 GTSEDCTMD
+160 GTSSDGTMQ
-169 AIEEIR
+169 AIEDIR
-175 KISNKQC
+175 KISDKQC

-190 VTDTKNLAM
+190 VTDTKNMAE

-230 LLSIGMAIVYNM
+230 LLSIGMSIVYNM
-242 GSNVFKGEIS
+242 GTNVFKGEIS

-281 LEKTSDKNEA
+281 LERNDDKKDA
-291 MANAITATFQSVI
+291 MANAISATFTSVL

-314 VALCFMSFTLGLD
+314 IALMFMSFTLGLD
-327 LGVVMAKGVV
+327 LGIVMAKGVI

-350 VLVFDGLIEKTKHK
+350 ILVFDNLIEKTKHK
-364 PLMPEFDRLPKFIAK
+364 PLMPEFNRIPKFVAK
-379 HYLAFFAIF
+379 HYLAFLAIF
-388 LALIVPAL
+388 LVLLYPAI

-419 QGANEVDKN
+419 QGANEVDEK
-428 FDMNSAYMLLVD
+428 FEMNSAYMLLVD

-448 NQMIKELKNTDGILS
+448 NQMIKELKDTDGILS
-463 VLGADSIVGPAFPK
+463 VLGTDSILGPAFPREFIPEDALGK
-477 ELMPDDLLSDLESDE
+477 LESDE

-505 SDEINEQITKVDSI
+505 SDEINAQINQVDKI

-532 APCTKDLITITD
+532 APCTKDLINITN
-544 HDFQVVNMVSIGLVF
+544 HDFNVVNTVSIGLVF

-578 IEFAIFVNMGLPYYT
+578 IEFAIFVNMGLPFYT
-593 NTTIPFISSVVIG
+593 KTTIPFISSVVIG

-623 YLNERSSGHD
+623 YLNERKNGHD

-665 ISSIDMIGSLCML
+665 ISSIDMIGSLCNL

-699 LFDKL
+699 LFDWVIVK
-704 IMRTTF
+704 TTF
-710 GLQTEEKEHHH
+710 GMKGVEAVHHEHHH
-721 FGDMIHRHKVA
+721 FGDFIHHAA

>member
-1 MVISVIY
+1 
-8 HNTESDHWSIIIFE
+8 
-22 KRGVGVMNK
+22 MNK
-31 LSNLIVKLRYVILI
+31 LSKLIVKLRYVILI

-60 TRVNYDILTYLPK
+60 TRVNYDILTYLPE

-105 VAKLKSNIENVD
+105 VAALKTKIENVD
-117 HVDKVLW
+117 HVANVLW
-124 YDSVMDLSVP
+124 YDSFMDLSVP
-134 MEMLPSDVYEA
+134 MEMLPSKVYEA
-145 FNSGDAT
+145 FNSDTAT
-152 MMFVVFDS
+152 MMFVIFDS

-175 KISNKQC
+175 RISDKQC

-199 KETPIYVGIAVLLAV
+199 KETPVYVGIAVLLAV

-242 GSNVFKGEIS
+242 GTNIFKGEIS

-281 LEKTSDKNEA
+281 LEKISDKNEA
-291 MANAITATFQSVI
+291 MAAAISATFQSVI

-350 VLVFDGLIEKTKHK
+350 ILIFDGLIEKTRHK

-388 LALIVPAL
+388 LALLIPAI
-396 YGNNHTSV
+396 YGNNNTKV

-419 QGANEVDKN
+419 QGANKVDEN

-440 KNLDSASM
+440 KNLDTASM
-448 NQMIKELKNTDGILS
+448 NEMISELENTDGILS
-463 VLGADSIVGPAFPK
+463 VLGEDSVVGPAFPR
-477 ELMPDDLLSDLESDE
+477 EFIPEDLLDDLQSDE
-492 WKMVLLTTDYKIA
+492 WKMILLTTDYKIA
-505 SDEINEQITKVDSI
+505 SDEINAQITEVNNI
-519 VKSYDPKAMVVGE
+519 VKSYDPEAMVVGE
-532 APCTKDLITITD
+532 APCTKDLISITD
-544 HDFQVVNMVSIGLVF
+544 HDFQVVNAVSIGLVF
-559 LIIAFVLKSVS
+559 LIIAFVLKSAS

-578 IEFAIFVNMGLPYYT
+578 IEFAIFVNMGIPYYT

-623 YLNERSSGHD
+623 YLNERNSGHD

-699 LFDKL
+699 IFDGL
-704 IMRTTF
+704 IMKTTF
-710 GLQTEEKEHHH
+710 GLNVEETEHHH
-721 FGDMIHRHKVA
+721 IADMLHRHKVA

>member
-1 MVISVIY
+1 
-8 HNTESDHWSIIIFE
+8 
-22 KRGVGVMNK
+22 MNK
-31 LSNLIVKLRYVILI
+31 LSKLIVKLRYVILI

-60 TRVNYDILTYLPK
+60 TRVNYDILTYLPE

-105 VAKLKSNIENVD
+105 VAALKTKIENVD
-117 HVDKVLW
+117 HVANVLW
-124 YDSVMDLSVP
+124 YDSFMDLSVP
-134 MEMLPSDVYEA
+134 MEMLPSKVYEA
-145 FNSGDAT
+145 FNSDTAT
-152 MMFVVFDS
+152 MMFVIFDS

-175 KISNKQC
+175 RISDKQC

-242 GSNVFKGEIS
+242 GTNIFKGEIS

-281 LEKTSDKNEA
+281 LEKISDKNEA
-291 MANAITATFQSVI
+291 MAAAISATFQSVI

-350 VLVFDGLIEKTKHK
+350 ILIFDGLIEKTRHK
-364 PLMPEFDRLPKFIAK
+364 PLMPEFERLPKFIAK

-388 LALIVPAL
+388 LALIFPAI
-396 YGNNHTSV
+396 YGNNNTKV

-411 LPDSLESV
+411 LPDSLASV
-419 QGANEVDKN
+419 QGANKVDEN

-440 KNLDSASM
+440 KNLDTASM
-448 NQMIKELKNTDGILS
+448 NEMISELENTDGILS
-463 VLGADSIVGPAFPK
+463 VLGEDSVVGPAFPREFIPE
-477 ELMPDDLLSDLESDE
+477 ELLDDLQSDE
-492 WKMVLLTTDYKIA
+492 WKLILLTTDYKIA
-505 SDEINEQITKVDSI
+505 SDEINAQITEVNNI

-532 APCTKDLITITD
+532 APCTKDLISITD
-544 HDFQVVNMVSIGLVF
+544 HDFQVVNAVSIGLVF
-559 LIIAFVLKSVS
+559 LIIAFVLKSAS

-623 YLNERSSGHD
+623 YLSERNAGHD
-633 KKEATLIALSTS
+633 KKEATLISLSTS

-699 LFDKL
+699 IFDGL
-704 IMRTTF
+704 IMKTTF
-710 GLQTEEKEHHH
+710 GLNVEEKEHHH
-721 FGDMIHRHKVA
+721 IADMLHRHKVA

>member
-1 MVISVIY
+1 
-8 HNTESDHWSIIIFE
+8 
-22 KRGVGVMNK
+22 MNK
-31 LSNLIVKLRYVILI
+31 LSHLIVKLRYVILI
-45 AAVALLI
+45 VAFALLI

-60 TRVNYDILTYLPK
+60 TRVNYDILTYLPG

-91 SFVLYVAEGMEEKD
+91 AFVLYVAEGMDEKD
-105 VAKLKSNIENVD
+105 VSNLKAEIEKVD
-117 HVDKVLW
+117 HVSDVIW
-124 YDSVMDLSVP
+124 YDSVMDISVP
-134 MEMLPSDVYEA
+134 MEMLPDRVYEA
-145 FNSGDAT
+145 FNSDDAT
-152 MMFVVFDS
+152 MMFIIFDE
-160 GTSEDCTMD
+160 GTSADGTMQ
-169 AIEEIR
+169 AIEDIR
-175 KISNKQC
+175 KLSNKQC

-190 VTDTKNLAM
+190 VTDTKNMAE

-242 GSNVFKGEIS
+242 GTNIFKGEIS

-281 LEKTSDKNEA
+281 LADNSDKKDA
-291 MANAITATFQSVI
+291 MAKAISATFTSVI

-309 TVAGF
+309 TIAGF

-327 LGVVMAKGVV
+327 LGIVMAKGVV

-350 VLVFDGLIEKTKHK
+350 VLVFDNLIEKTKHK
-364 PLMPEFDRLPKFIAK
+364 PLMPEFVKIPQFVSK
-379 HYLAFFAIF
+379 HYLAFFFVF
-388 LALIVPAL
+388 LALLAPAI

-419 QGANEVDKN
+419 QGANKVDEE

-440 KNLDSASM
+440 KNLDTAQM
-448 NQMIKELKNTDGILS
+448 NMMIHELKDTDGILS
-463 VLGADSIVGPAFPK
+463 VLGTDSLMGPSFPR
-477 ELMPDDLLSDLESDE
+477 EFIPEDLLSDLESDQ
-492 WKMVLLTTDYKIA
+492 WKMVLLTTNYKIA
-505 SDEINEQITKVDSI
+505 SDEINNQIATVDKI
-519 VKSYDPKAMVVGE
+519 VKSYDPHAMVVGE
-532 APCTKDLITITD
+532 APCTKDLINITN
-544 HDFQVVNMVSIGLVF
+544 HDFQVVNTVSIGLVF
-559 LIIAFVLKSVS
+559 LIIAFVLKSAS

-593 NTTIPFISSVVIG
+593 QTTIPFISSVVIG

-623 YLNERSSGHD
+623 YLNERNSGHD

-665 ISSIDMIGSLCML
+665 ISSIDMIGSLCNL

-690 LLVLPAMYM
+690 ILVLPAMYM
-699 LFDKL
+699 IFDGL

-710 GLQTEEKEHHH
+710 GMKADEPMPHNGGHH
-721 FGDMIHRHKVA
+721 FHIHKVA

>member
-1 MVISVIY
+1 LVNNY
-8 HNTESDHWSIIIFE
+8 FL

-45 AAVALLI
+45 VAVALLI
-52 PSAIGYFN
+52 PSAVGYFN

-80 QDILLDQFGTG
+80 QDVLLDQFGTG

-105 VAKLKSNIENVD
+105 VAKLKSQIENVD
-117 HVDKVLW
+117 HVAKVLW

-169 AIEEIR
+169 AIEDIR
-175 KISNKQC
+175 KISDKQC

-199 KETPIYVGIAVLLAV
+199 KETPVYVGIAVLLAV

-242 GSNVFKGEIS
+242 GTNVFKGEIS

-291 MANAITATFQSVI
+291 MAGAITATFQSVI

-309 TVAGF
+309 TIAGF

-350 VLVFDGLIEKTKHK
+350 ILVFDGLIEKTRHK
-364 PLMPEFDRLPKFIAK
+364 PLMPEFDKLPKFIAK

-388 LALIVPAL
+388 LVLIVPAV

-419 QGANEVDKN
+419 QGANKVDEK
-428 FDMNSAYMLLVD
+428 FEMNSAYMLLVD

-448 NQMIKELKNTDGILS
+448 NRMIKELKDTDGILS
-463 VLGADSIVGPAFPK
+463 VLGADSIVGPAFPR
-477 ELMPDDLLSDLESDE
+477 ELIPDDVLSDLESDE
-492 WKMVLLTTDYKIA
+492 WRMVLLTTDYKIA
-505 SDEINEQITKVDSI
+505 SDEINEQIASVDKI
-519 VKSYDPKAMVVGE
+519 VKSFDPKAMVVGE

-699 LFDKL
+699 IFDKL

-721 FGDMIHRHKVA
+721 IGDLLHRHKVA